1 MRRPRFCG
9 HSIVLRKL
17 EMGGVQMARKKR
29 GRRGFTP
36 EFRQEAVKLMNER
49 LDEGVALAQIGRD
62 LDLEPDQ
69 LRRWARDLG
78 QWRSETISQD
88 PSSMTEA
95 ERESEIRRLR
105 RELEVVKQERDFLKK
120 ATAFFAK
127 GSH

>member
-1 MRRPRFCG
+1 MR
-9 HSIVLRKL
+9 
-17 EMGGVQMARKKR
+17 RKKR
-29 GRRGFTP
+29 TRREFTP
-36 EFRQEAVKLMNER
+36 EFRQEAVRLMNER

-78 QWRSETISQD
+78 QWKSETAISQD

-105 RELEVVKQERDFLKK
+105 RELEQVKQERDFLKK

-127 GSH
+127 ESH

>member
-1 MRRPRFCG
+1 MP
-9 HSIVLRKL
+9 
-17 EMGGVQMARKKR
+17 RKKR
-29 GRRGFTP
+29 TRREFTP

-78 QWRSETISQD
+78 QWRSETAISQD
-88 PSSMTEA
+88 PSSMSEA

-105 RELEVVKQERDFLKK
+105 RELEQVKQERDFLKK

-127 GSH
+127 ESH